1 MDVRDGLK
9 KYSGRYLL
17 SDECDDAG
25 EVLAKGRL
33 PGVGE
38 EGVG

>member
-1 MDVRDGLK
+1 MDVRDGLT
-9 KYSGRYLL
+9 KYTGRFLL

-25 EVLAKGRL
+25 EVLPKDRL
-33 PGVGE
+33 SGVGE